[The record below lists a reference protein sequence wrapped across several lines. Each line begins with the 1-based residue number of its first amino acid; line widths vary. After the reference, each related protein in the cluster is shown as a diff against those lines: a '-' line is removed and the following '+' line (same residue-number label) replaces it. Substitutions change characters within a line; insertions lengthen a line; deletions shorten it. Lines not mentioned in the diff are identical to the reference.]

1 MATLTRK
8 AVDKT
13 GSVFRANGGCLVA
26 ILASIFFV
34 LLALLFV
41 ASQKGR
47 GEMPGKHVVR
57 LYLVPSTVKL
67 RPQPSVSADPSS
79 TLERGVAFEQSDVHG
94 VWVKVR
100 SAAGIEGWAERS
112 QFESE
117 KEYERRRA
125 RSTSIRQ
132 LPPLEG
138 RTERRAALHS
148 GPGMFYPV
156 VGELENKEPVLVYTR
171 DHDYF
176 AVDLEGDI
184 AYVDVD
190 SVDVTSGASVQ
201 FDVADAG
208 TGFPDS
214 EPAPGVEEPVAPIP
228 APAAVPALPPGRTS
242 RVFAAVPA
250 GGTQPRVTEQRHPR
264 YPLLAR
270 RAGTEGAVVIRA
282 IIRRDGSVGEIE
294 ILQDLPNGLGEA
306 AREAVRG
313 WRFDPATWRGEP
325 IDVYYTVTVNFRLK
339 S

>member
-1 MATLTRK
+1 MAFLTRK
-8 AVDKT
+8 GFEKT
-13 GSVFRANGGCLVA
+13 GNAFRANGGCLVA
-26 ILASIFFV
+26 LLALIFFA
-34 LLALLFV
+34 LLGLLFV

-47 GEMPGKHVVR
+47 GPVSDQPVVR
-57 LYLVPSTVKL
+57 LYLVPSTLKL
-67 RPQPSVSADPSS
+67 RSEPKVEAEQTHMVQ
-79 TLERGVAFEQSDVHG
+79 RGVAFEQIDLRG
-94 VWVKVR
+94 PWVKVR
-100 SAAGIEGWAERS
+100 TAGELEGWAERS
-112 QFESE
+112 QFEGE

-125 RSTSIRQ
+125 RIASIRQ

-138 RTERRAALHS
+138 RTERRASLHS

-201 FDVADAG
+201 FDVADVATAAPEAEESAVAEEQPVPVPERPAISNIPPSG
-208 TGFPDS
+208 T
-214 EPAPGVEEPVAPIP
+214 
-228 APAAVPALPPGRTS
+228 T

-250 GGTQPRVTEQRHPR
+250 GGTQPRVTEQRKPR
-264 YPLLAR
+264 YPTMAR

-282 IIRRDGSVGEIE
+282 IIRRDGTVGEIE
-294 ILQDLPNGLGEA
+294 ILQDLPYGLGEA

-313 WRFDPATWRGEP
+313 WRFEPATWRGEA
-325 IDVYYTVTVNFRLK
+325 IDVYYTVTVNFRLR